1 MTGAAGPA
9 RLGVIGLAMPDLLA
23 FILFAFA
30 TSITPGPNNVMLAAS
45 GANHG
50 VRATV
55 PHMLGISLG
64 FGCMVALV
72 GLGLAG
78 PLAASPALHAGLR
91 WVGVAWMLWIA
102 WGMVRA
108 RPAASSGDATAAP
121 PMGIGAA
128 ARVQCV
134 NPKAWVLAGVA
145 STAYTVLGRPLVG
158 QALLHAALFALVGL
172 PCLLGWVLLGAG
184 AGRVLR
190 SPMQWR
196 VFNVTMAGLLVV
208 SILPLLT
215 G

>member
-1 MTGAAGPA
+1 
-9 RLGVIGLAMPDLLA
+9 MPDLFA
-23 FILFAFA
+23 FILFAFV
-30 TSITPGPNNVMLAAS
+30 TSITPGPNNVMVAAAA
-45 GANHG
+45 ANHG

-64 FGCMVALV
+64 FGFMVALV

-108 RPAASSGDATAAP
+108 DPAAPSGGGTVAAP
-121 PMGIGAA
+121 LGVGAA
-128 ARVQCV
+128 ALFQWV
-134 NPKAWVLAGVA
+134 NPKAWVLAIVA
-145 STAYTVLGRPLVG
+145 STAYTTPGRALVG
-158 QALLHAALFALVGL
+158 QALSHGALFALVGW
-172 PCLLGWVLLGAG
+172 PCFLSWALLGAG

-190 SPMQWR
+190 SPVQWR
-196 VFNVTMAGLLVV
+196 VFNATMAALLIL

-215 G
+215 H